1 MKKFFGTGVALI
13 TPFTSTGSVDYK
25 ALKKV
30 LQHTAK
36 GADYYVVMGTTGE
49 SATLSSQE
57 KKDVLRFVIENN
69 PKRLPIVYGI
79 GGNNTKEVVEN
90 IKSTNFEGVDALLS
104 VSPYY
109 NKPSQEGI
117 YQHFSH
123 VAMTSPVPV
132 ILYNVP
138 GRTASNISAE
148 TTIKLSAYPNIIGI
162 KEASGNLEQCMRILE
177 RIKFFKK
184 EGVIAD
190 DFLMISG
197 DDLLTVPLY
206 SLGAKGVIS
215 VLANAYPVVFQ
226 KMKEF
231 SFAGDFAKASKEQFK
246 ILEIN
251 GPMYE
256 EGNPVGVKQ
265 LMANMGLCTNNV
277 RLPLVPASDALK
289 KKIKEATSP
298 YYWVKPL
305 PGTWSG
311 KSKTKKK
318 KES

>member
-25 ALKKV
+25 SLKKV

-36 GADYYVVMGTTGE
+36 GVDYYVVMGTTGE
-49 SATLSSQE
+49 SATLSHEE
-57 KKDVLRFVIENN
+57 KKAVLQFVIDNN
-69 PKRLPIVYGI
+69 PKKLPVVYGI
-79 GGNNTKEVVEN
+79 GGNNTREVEET

-117 YQHFSH
+117 YQHFKA
-123 VAMTSPVPV
+123 VADASPVPV

-138 GRTASNISAE
+138 GRTASNITAE
-148 TTIKLSAYPNIIGI
+148 TTLRLAAHKNIFAI
-162 KEASGNLEQCMRILE
+162 KEASGNIEQCM
-177 RIKFFKK
+177 K
-184 EGVIAD
+184 IAKVMPK
-190 DFLMISG
+190 DFLLISG

-206 SLGAKGVIS
+206 SIGAKGVIS

-265 LMANMGLCTNNV
+265 LMSDMGLCGNHV
-277 RLPLVPASDALK
+277 RLPLVEASEGLK
-289 KKIKEATSP
+289 KKIRLAAD
-298 YYWVKPL
+298 
-305 PGTWSG
+305 
-311 KSKTKKK
+311 
-318 KES
+318 